1 MWSKQ
6 NIFYGKNVQFVE
18 TKYFFTEQPT
28 LSEKVLF
35 PRVIIISY
43 LSWIVIILLEV

>member
-6 NIFYGKNVQFVE
+6 NIFYGKNVQFFE
-18 TKYFFTEQPT
+18 TEYFYTEQPT

-35 PRVIIISY
+35 PRSIIISY
-43 LSWIVIILLEV
+43 LSWIVIILLEI